1 MLGLGNN
8 LSELKIRIQ
17 KAHADLDSLGEPS
30 QPLTEMIGS
39 TNTLRLNEY
48 LSKTDAKKTEL
59 ISDYVLYTKQLEQ
72 IIASLFS
79 IQSEL
84 KSILK
89 EEASM
94 IESVDSKPKKA
105 KKPAKKN

>member
-8 LSELKIRIQ
+8 LSELKTRIQ
-17 KAHADLDSLGEPS
+17 KAHDDLASLGEPS
-30 QPLTEMIGS
+30 PPLTEMIGS

-48 LSKTDAKKTEL
+48 LGKTDAKKTEL

-72 IIASLFS
+72 IISSLFS

-94 IESVDSKPKKA
+94 IESVDSKPKKTR
-105 KKPAKKN
+105 KPTKKN